1 MLTELEAVNLMLD
14 LIGET
19 PVGSIE
25 SVPTLP
31 DADRALRFLRRS
43 SKEVQGKGWHCNR
56 ISTDVTPDTN
66 GYIAVGSTW
75 LRVDTTYTGTEINAT
90 VRTSS
95 GTRYLFNLDENTFIW
110 PTGTTVAVEYI
121 EYLDFENLTPTLQ
134 DYIAAKAAVVFQ
146 QAVVTSAE
154 LDKAA
159 KEQAQLAWIELQEA
173 EAESEDL
180 NVLTNNDHA
189 LMITWRR
196 SRFWGR

>member
-1 MLTELEAVNLMLD
+1 MQTELEAVNLMLD

-66 GYIAVGSTW
+66 GYIQVGSTW
-75 LRVDTTYTGTEINAT
+75 LRVDTVYTGTEINAT
-90 VRTSS
+90 VRIKD
-95 GTRYLFNLDENTFIW
+95 GTRYLYNLDANTFIW
-110 PTGTTVAVEYI
+110 PTGTTVAVEYV
-121 EYLDFENLTPTLQ
+121 EYLDFDDLTPTLQ

-180 NVLTNNDHA
+180 NVLTGNDHS